1 MQQQLH
7 AALAAA
13 ATASQ
18 QAAQETTTAATLEEQ
33 LRAQA
38 SDANDLLSV
47 MNGMR
52 ETLSQQQHA
61 ISKLVAKR
69 ARAEDRAKFAEERCE
84 EAEARGEQHLQH
96 VQELQAKLKDATIS
110 LQLHQAVSERSSSE
124 TSSLLAAHQ
133 QKMNDLKESHKL
145 ELQLAQRDASTSQE
159 RMCAELDALRSAN
172 ALQQQQMQTE
182 HEQNLKVL
190 QANLE
195 EVQQR
200 NMQLSEDL
208 QHAQADCMNL
218 LQQCDTLR
226 NSMSEE
232 AAAFCSKLNLAA
244 AAASQSYSQMIAAQ
258 EAQAMREGDLDAHNK
273 QLLAQIQ
280 ELTATL
286 AASRTEVEQ
295 QQQFAADTASSA
307 RAAAIAQHIAESAL
321 QLEKESTVL
330 HRSRADSAEKL
341 LEESARMRADV
352 QVVFAAAADELAD
365 ALSILRSEECDA
377 PVASLACG
385 ALLRMLHHMRP
396 VLVDP
401 NRLDAAAAALEEICA
416 ATASQAGKKI
426 AAVAVAAADA
436 MREADEL
443 RSRCSHQ
450 EQQLQAY
457 LSQSLDTAAFNQQL
471 QQMHL
476 RIDSMTA
483 SLEEEHHR
491 HQVLVEE
498 KKQLENFCSK
508 AAADAV
514 GAGEQHDND
523 TAELKRMQ
531 IALQDLQAKLDL
543 SIQEKNAAMEAE
555 AKSAASAAHLQAER
569 DNLIADANRLAGDA
583 EQLRLAV
590 QATEIRLK
598 EEENTARVLLEQEL
612 LAAQQCAATEIKCVQ
627 AAAAEANG
635 RAAHLSKCLADLQ
648 LEMSEDKRKEKEA
661 KDSAAVTMAQLE
673 ADHAQLLRDCE
684 LLHAYQSETL
694 QELQQLQSLHDEL
707 LAERNEIEAAAAAHA
722 EEQDRRLQ
730 EVSEAAAAAE
740 SERAQLLQHLH
751 LSQEENLQL
760 HRQQQADEREKNA
773 LQCAVTEQ
781 NEAVQQHAAAKLQQL
796 QVQQFRLL
804 IATLVWLRVLIH
816 CAGTNRVFAIGKRSA
831 VEIEHGCC
839 CRVHAIARCRRTR
852 RSNHSRA
859 ARPA

>member
-1 MQQQLH
+1 MQQQLD

-13 ATASQ
+13 AAASQ
-18 QAAQETTTAATLEEQ
+18 QAAQQTATAATLEEQ
-33 LRAQA
+33 LRTQA

-52 ETLSQQQHA
+52 ETLSQQQHV

-69 ARAEDRAKFAEERCE
+69 ARAEDRVKFAEERCDQ
-84 EAEARGEQHLQH
+84 AETRCEQHLQH
-96 VQELQAKLKDATIS
+96 VQELQAKLKDAEIS
-110 LQLHQAVSERSSSE
+110 MQLHQAVSERAGAE

-133 QKMNDLKESHKL
+133 QTMNDLKESHKL
-145 ELQLAQRDASTSQE
+145 ELQLAQHDAATSQE
-159 RMCAELDALRSAN
+159 RMCAELHALRSAN
-172 ALQQQQMQTE
+172 DLRQQQMQAE

-190 QANLE
+190 KANLE

-200 NMQLSEDL
+200 NVQLSEDL
-208 QHAQADCMNL
+208 QLAHADCMNL

-226 NSMSEE
+226 KTMSED
-232 AAAFCSKLNLAA
+232 AAAFSSKLGLAA
-244 AAASQSYSQMIAAQ
+244 AAASQSHSQMIAAQ
-258 EAQAMREGDLDAHNK
+258 EAQASREVDLDARNK
-273 QLLAQIQ
+273 HLLVQVQ

-286 AASRTEVEQ
+286 AANRIELQQ

-365 ALSILRSEECDA
+365 ALGILRSEDCDSS
-377 PVASLACG
+377 VASLACG
-385 ALLRMLHHMRP
+385 ALLRMLRHMRP
-396 VLVDP
+396 ILLDP

-426 AAVAVAAADA
+426 AAIAVAAADA

-450 EQQLQAY
+450 EQQLQEY
-457 LSQSLDTAAFNQQL
+457 LSQSLDAAAFNQQL

-514 GAGEQHDND
+514 GAGEQHDHD

-531 IALQDLQAKLDL
+531 LTLQDLQAKLDL
-543 SIQEKNAAMEAE
+543 SIQEKNAAMETA
-555 AKSAASAAHLQAER
+555 AKTAATAVHLQAER

-583 EQLRLAV
+583 EQMRLAL
-590 QATEIRLK
+590 QTTEIRLK
-598 EEENTARVLLEQEL
+598 EEGHTARALLEQEL
-612 LAAQQCAATEIKCVQ
+612 LTAQQCAATEINCLQ

-635 RAAHLSKCLADLQ
+635 RAAHLSQCLSDLQ
-648 LEMSEDKRKEKEA
+648 LQTSEDKRKENEA
-661 KDSAAVTMAQLE
+661 KDSAAMTMAQLE

-694 QELQQLQSLHDEL
+694 QELQQLQRMYDEL

-722 EEQDRRLQ
+722 EEQDKRLQ

-781 NEAVQQHAAAKLQQL
+781 NETVQQQAAAKLQQL
-796 QVQQFRLL
+796 QVPQFGLL
-804 IATLVWLRVLIH
+804 IA
-816 CAGTNRVFAIGKRSA
+816 AI
-831 VEIEHGCC
+831 CFL
-839 CRVHAIARCRRTR
+839 
-852 RSNHSRA
+852 
-859 ARPA
+859 